1 MVYYEITLKKLKL
14 LMYVCYIF
22 YYVIL
27 FNFFKLH
34 DEIETNR
41 NQQASVREIKGV
53 VNIVSCS
60 SLSSIFSVSRL
71 GADPGG
77 LQVALSL

>member
-1 MVYYEITLKKLKL
+1 MF
-14 LMYVCYIF
+14 VCWIF

-27 FNFFKLH
+27 FHFFKLH
-34 DEIETNR
+34 DKIGTNR
-41 NQQASVREIKGV
+41 NQQASVREIKST
-53 VNIVSCS
+53 VNVVSCS
-60 SLSSIFSVSRL
+60 SLSSIFSVSCS